1 MTSPHI
7 LIVGAGP
14 AGLFF
19 AILMERA
26 GISYEIF
33 EKAKELRP
41 VGSSMTL
48 TMVMHLWEQLGL
60 LEELWAISKPFGAIN
75 IRGQDMSCKGS
86 FLSRFP
92 GVDFKKL
99 IGEDT
104 PILARPDLIKL
115 LQSRIPAHKVHY
127 NKRVVRIEETD
138 KQAKIFCQDDTSYS
152 GTFIVG
158 ADGAYSNVRQHMY
171 KEMAAEGTLP
181 EVDAMPLSYDY
192 NCLVGVSEPLDPIKY
207 PVVEEK
213 YSEFDICLGEDKDT
227 PFTWWYMPL
236 EGNRVGFMITE
247 DIRDQGTTTE
257 RAANKSSEWDPNAP
271 QDMCD
276 RVRNLACPY
285 GGTLGDILDKTP
297 KETISKVVLEEKFFT
312 TWYHRRTVLLGDA
325 CHKCLPFG
333 GQGATMAIQS
343 AVALANAIYEDL
355 PTSQADVTN
364 VFKKYFEER
373 RGAGAAAVFASSTSG
388 ALMHK
393 QGIVGNVI
401 RYFGLNW
408 FPNWIFQKGLEF
420 ANTHRP
426 QLVFLP
432 LVPFRGTFRGTKT
445 TKLSPRFLAKL
456 NEKEGKTAV
465 AL

>member
-1 MTSPHI
+1 MASPHI

-26 GISYEIF
+26 GISYEVF

-41 VGSSMTL
+41 VGSSMSL
-48 TMVMHLWEQLGL
+48 NVVMHLWEQLGL
-60 LEELWAISKPFGAIN
+60 SKELWAISKPFGAIN
-75 IRGQDMSCKGS
+75 IRGQDMSRKGT
-86 FLSRFP
+86 FFYGPP
-92 GVDFKKL
+92 GVDIKTLF
-99 IGEDT
+99 GEEA

-115 LQSRIPAHKVHY
+115 LQSRIPAHKIHY

-138 KQAKIFCQDDTSYS
+138 KQAKIFCQDNTSYS
-152 GTFIVG
+152 GTIVVG

-181 EVDAMPLSYDY
+181 KVDAMPLRYDY
-192 NCLVGVSEPLDPIKY
+192 NCLVGVTEPLDPAKY

-213 YSEFDICLGEDKDT
+213 YCEFEICLGKGKDT

-236 EGNRVGFMITE
+236 EGRRVGFMVTE
-247 DIRDQGTTTE
+247 DIRNQGTTAE
-257 RAANKSSEWDPNAP
+257 RAANKSSDWDPNAV
-271 QDMCD
+271 QEMCD
-276 RVRNLACPY
+276 RVRNLSCPY
-285 GGTLGDILDKTP
+285 GGTLGDIFDRTP
-297 KETISKVVLEEKFFT
+297 KEVISKVVLEEKFFT
-312 TWYHRRTVLLGDA
+312 TWYNRRTVLLGDA

-364 VFKKYFEER
+364 VFKKYYEER
-373 RGAGAAAVFASSTSG
+373 RRSGAAAVFASSTSG

-393 QGIVGNVI
+393 QGIVGDII
-401 RYFGLNW
+401 RYLGLNW
-408 FPNWIFQKGLEF
+408 FPNWIVQKGLEL
-420 ANTHRP
+420 ANSYRP
-426 QLVFLP
+426 QMVFLP
-432 LVPFRGTFRGTKT
+432 QVPFRGTFRRTRT
-445 TKLSPRFLAKL
+445 TKLSPRFVAEWSAK
-456 NEKEGKTAV
+456 ERKTAV

>member
-14 AGLFF
+14 AGLFL
-19 AILMERA
+19 AILMEKA
-26 GISYEIF
+26 GISYEVF
-33 EKAKELRP
+33 EKASELRP

-48 TMVMHLWEQLGL
+48 NMSKHLWEQLGL
-60 LEELWAISKPFGAIN
+60 YEELWAISKPFGAIN
-75 IRGQDMSCKGS
+75 IRDQDMGYKGS
-86 FLSRFP
+86 FYTRDP

-99 IGEDT
+99 FGEES

-115 LQSRIPAHKVHY
+115 LQSRIPEHKIHY
-127 NKRVVRIEETD
+127 SKRVVHIEETD
-138 KQAKIFCQDDTSYS
+138 KHAQIFCQDDTSYT
-152 GTFIVG
+152 GTIIVG
-158 ADGAYSNVRQHMY
+158 ADGAYSNVREHMY

-181 EVDAMPLSYDY
+181 KADAMPLSHDY
-192 NCLVGVSEPLDPIKY
+192 NCLVGVTEPLDPIKF

-213 YSEFDICLGEDKDT
+213 YCEFEICLGNGKDT

-236 EGNRVGFMITE
+236 KGNRVGFMITE
-247 DIRDQGTTTE
+247 DIRDQGTTTD
-257 RAANKSSEWDPNAP
+257 RTANKSSEWNPNAAE
-271 QDMCD
+271 DMCD

-297 KETISKVVLEEKFFT
+297 KDTISKVVLEEKFFS

-325 CHKCLPFG
+325 CHK
-333 GQGATMAIQS
+333 
-343 AVALANAIYEDL
+343 
-355 PTSQADVTN
+355 
-364 VFKKYFEER
+364 ER

-388 ALMHK
+388 ALMHR
-393 QGIVGNVI
+393 QGIVGDVI

-408 FPNWIFQKGLEF
+408 FPNWILQKGLEL
-420 ANTHRP
+420 ANSHRP

-432 LVPFRGTFRGTKT
+432 LVPFLGTFRGTKA
-445 TKLSPRFLAKL
+445 TKLSPRFVAEW
-456 NEKEGKTAV
+456 NEKEGKTAF